1 MLEAR
6 VTNGAP
12 QGHDTAET
20 RQRLLDAAE
29 RLFAVNGYEAT
40 PVRDITAAAGCN
52 VAAVN
57 YHFGGKEELYLEV
70 FRRLLGELR
79 GRRIRRIRREV
90 EEAGDE
96 LTLERFLESFCRS
109 FLEPLVDQGRR
120 RPHLITLMDREMQNH
135 HLPPDVFFRELI
147 RPMSEVTLEGL
158 RQVMPELDETCGL
171 MCLMSVVGQLI
182 HVLKMRTMVSRGE
195 IPVAV
200 PTELGAHVAHIVR
213 FSAAGILAC
222 AAGNGG
228 PPDALGDRAPSVDTG
243 AGAGEEGY
251 MVEEPT

>member
-1 MLEAR
+1 MA
-6 VTNGAP
+6 NGASH
-12 QGHDTAET
+12 GHDTTET

-29 RLFAVNGYEAT
+29 RLFAVDGYEAT

-70 FRRLLGELR
+70 FRRLLAELR
-79 GRRIRRIRREV
+79 GRRIQRIRREV

-96 LTLERFLESFCRS
+96 LSLERFLESFCLS
-109 FLEPLVDQGRR
+109 FLEPLVDEGR

-135 HLPPDVFFRELI
+135 HLPPEVFFRELI

-195 IPVAV
+195 VPVAV
-200 PTELGAHVAHIVR
+200 PTDLAAHVAHIVR
-213 FSAAGILAC
+213 FSAAGIHAC
-222 AAGNGG
+222 AAGNGES
-228 PPDALGDRAPSVDTG
+228 PAALPDRAPTVDTG
-243 AGAGEEGY
+243 AGVGEEDY
-251 MVEEPT
+251 MAEKPT